1 MFRIKGYFNQKSTDG
16 KFSDQKWSLKKIQNK
31 KGSKNDFFPHEK
43 KNQISNNCT
52 EKLRPS
58 AVLTFGGRSRSRR
71 CKTFGY
77 GRRNSA
83 FGRPL
88 ISKMEKL

>member
-43 KNQISNNCT
+43 KFKFLTTVLKNFG
-52 EKLRPS
+52 LRP
-58 AVLTFGGRSRSRR
+58 
-71 CKTFGY
+71 Y
-77 GRRNSA
+77 
-83 FGRPL
+83 
-88 ISKMEKL
+88 